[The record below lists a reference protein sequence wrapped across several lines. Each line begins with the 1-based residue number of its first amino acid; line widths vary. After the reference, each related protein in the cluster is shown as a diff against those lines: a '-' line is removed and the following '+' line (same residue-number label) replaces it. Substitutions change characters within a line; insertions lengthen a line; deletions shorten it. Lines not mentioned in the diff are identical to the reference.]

1 MKEYKL
7 LFTGPMGAGKTTA
20 IQTIS
25 DTTLV
30 STEVANSDSEV
41 AKATTTVGFDLGQF
55 TLENGDRLR
64 LFGTPGQARFDFMWR
79 ILSRNALGLIMLF
92 DNSRADPLGD
102 LALCLTH
109 FAEELQQIPCV
120 IGVGRLESHPQP
132 SLDAY
137 AESLAAHGLLLP
149 ILAVDVRKR
158 EDVLCM
164 LDTLLIQIETMDLP
178 EHDH

>member
-1 MKEYKL
+1 
-7 LFTGPMGAGKTTA
+7 
-20 IQTIS
+20 
-25 DTTLV
+25 
-30 STEVANSDSEV
+30 
-41 AKATTTVGFDLGQF
+41 
-55 TLENGDRLR
+55 
-64 LFGTPGQARFDFMWR
+64 MWR

-92 DNSRADPLGD
+92 DNSRADPLAD